1 MGGYISDTEFLSRN
15 QAFTQQIAEKKA
27 DLEQLKN
34 TKPLSKTE
42 LLDQMDKILDY
53 AKEYSYVK
61 TEDIT
66 RSMIENTIHKIEI
79 TPINEKKSEVLV
91 VFKSGSLH
99 SSDAVI
105 PALGQE
111 KTYITETGYEYV
123 MRSGIIM

>member
-1 MGGYISDTEFLSRN
+1 
-15 QAFTQQIAEKKA
+15 
-27 DLEQLKN
+27 
-34 TKPLSKTE
+34 
-42 LLDQMDKILDY
+42 MDKILDY

-61 TEDIT
+61 TKDIT

-79 TPINEKKSEVLV
+79 TPINEKKSEMLI

-99 SSDAVI
+99 SSDTVI
-105 PALGQE
+105 PALEQE